1 MMVMTVMMMMM
12 VMMMRRIGIDD
23 DIDEDTDDIDDDVGD
38 YWPHVYVGISTVHA
52 VYQSSG
58 RPHRCVCVCESEDAR
73 QRRRWAIPKV
83 VSSVS
88 PALPARAPAS
98 LQ

>member
-1 MMVMTVMMMMM
+1 MQY
-12 VMMMRRIGIDD
+12 ISHQ
-23 DIDEDTDDIDDDVGD
+23 DVHTG
-38 YWPHVYVGISTVHA
+38 V
-52 VYQSSG
+52 
-58 RPHRCVCVCESEDAR
+58 CVCVCESEDAR